1 MKKMLLIV
9 IMILIYSGNAWG
21 EKTEKINPTLEN
33 ISGVYAECAAYFA
46 IVYNAF
52 LSSGDAGTA
61 AQYAKSQESAV
72 STAMLLAK
80 QGRTLK
86 MAYEVTKSR
95 IEMYSQ
101 QMKKDTKNRNEN
113 ISILAN
119 KYAFSCKEAI
129 ENPEKFTIELADK
142 LEKKN

>member
-1 MKKMLLIV
+1 M
-9 IMILIYSGNAWG
+9 A
-21 EKTEKINPTLEN
+21 
-33 ISGVYAECAAYFA
+33 
-46 IVYNAF
+46 
-52 LSSGDAGTA
+52 SSGDTNTA
-61 AQYAKSQESAV
+61 SKYIEMQESAV
-72 STAMLLAK
+72 STPMLFAK
-80 QGRTLK
+80 QRRTFK

-129 ENPEKFTIELADK
+129 ENPNIF
-142 LEKKN
+142 